1 MNETIIKK
9 RVLNISSHE
18 EEDGTFVVNI
28 EGWFDTTTSIQA
40 KRDMEIL
47 NDKLDHHILLDLTG
61 LKYISSSGLRQFLLL
76 LKDTRSHGGS
86 LSITGLSDYLC
97 QVFNDVGFSKLFN
110 II

>member
-1 MNETIIKK
+1 M
-9 RVLNISSHE
+9 
-18 EEDGTFVVNI
+18 VNI

-47 NDKLDHHILLDLTG
+47 NDKLDHNILLDLTG

>member
-9 RVLNISSHE
+9 RVLKISSHE

-40 KRDMEIL
+40 QRDMEIL
-47 NDKLDHHILLDLTG
+47 NDKLDHNILLDLTG